1 MAMFGSNMNSGSAPL
16 TTGMSGSSTSAGSGG
31 LPSQSP
37 FSRLVDAVGA
47 NNLPGLPGS
56 GSSSSSGGSSAFG
69 GSNDSINGA
78 GGAFFGGGAGGAAG
92 NESPFDGIRTKI
104 DKFIS
109 NMNLSGGSQMG
120 GGSSTDGSS
129 GIPSGGGSTG
139 GSFMGGG
146 SSTDGSSGI
155 PSGGGSTGGSFMG
168 GGSSTDGSSGIPS
181 GGGSTGV
188 TSTDGS
194 SGIPSG
200 GSSTGGS
207 GSFFGEVGGASNA
220 LGFQIRVAIDNMV
233 NANTGAMGSGSMSSG
248 ENTSS
253 QLSDYVTNLVKNYVS
268 SSNTSGS
275 NSFTSEM

>member
-139 GSFMGGG
+139 GSLMGDG

-155 PSGGGSTGGSFMG
+155 SF
-168 GGSSTDGSSGIPS
+168 

>member
-120 GGSSTDGSS
+120 GGSSTNANSGSS
-129 GIPSGGGSTG
+129 FTGSTG

-155 PSGGGSTGGSFMG
+155 SF
-168 GGSSTDGSSGIPS
+168 

-207 GSFFGEVGGASNA
+207 GSPFGEVSGATNA
-220 LGFQIRVAIDNMV
+220 LGFQIRVAIDSMV

-275 NSFTSEM
+275 NSFTSGM

>member
-120 GGSSTDGSS
+120 GGSSTNANSGSS
-129 GIPSGGGSTG
+129 FTGSTG

-155 PSGGGSTGGSFMG
+155 SFGGGSTGVT
-168 GGSSTDGSSGIPS
+168 STDGSSGIS
-181 GGGSTGV
+181 FTGGSTGV

-207 GSFFGEVGGASNA
+207 GSPFGEVSGATNA
-220 LGFQIRVAIDNMV
+220 LGFQIRVAIDSMV

-275 NSFTSEM
+275 NSFTSGM

>member
-129 GIPSGGGSTG
+129 GI
-139 GSFMGGG
+139 SF
-146 SSTDGSSGI
+146 
-155 PSGGGSTGGSFMG
+155 
-168 GGSSTDGSSGIPS
+168 